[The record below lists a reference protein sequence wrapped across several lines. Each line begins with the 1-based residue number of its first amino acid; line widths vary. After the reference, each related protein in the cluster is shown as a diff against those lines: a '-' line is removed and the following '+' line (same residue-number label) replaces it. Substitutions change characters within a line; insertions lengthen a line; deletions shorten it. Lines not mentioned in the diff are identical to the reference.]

1 MADVQMACPL
11 TRLVPRAR
19 SHSVQDTSSNRAS
32 PNPPPET
39 FPPLPTSTLATTTA
53 DMAVSQEKI
62 SVHSLAGMLKS
73 KHPWKLLNSHL
84 ATFPSNPKYIQLTPP
99 SRPQKHL
106 RRRHPRLPQLPLL
119 QAIPHLNRHPPGTW
133 LLGLLNLRRNLLLGL
148 QARLRQHKIL
158 HRGRSRHLHTTKRR
172 PHILDLGRRERHH
185 LYRHQFRWRQDPDSV
200 ENGETCTNLQFDGYG
215 MEEGREGREGREHQ
229 EAFYAVV
236 R

>member
-1 MADVQMACPL
+1 MG
-11 TRLVPRAR
+11 
-19 SHSVQDTSSNRAS
+19 
-32 PNPPPET
+32 ET

-62 SVHSLAGMLKS
+62 SVHSLADLKNTS
-73 KHPWKLLNSHL
+73 DDAIPAYLNSLSFKQSHTLTDTRL
-84 ATFPSNPKYIQLTPP
+84 A
-99 SRPQKHL
+99 
-106 RRRHPRLPQLPLL
+106 
-119 QAIPHLNRHPPGTW
+119 
-133 LLGLLNLRRNLLLGL
+133 LGYSAFLICAATLLGL